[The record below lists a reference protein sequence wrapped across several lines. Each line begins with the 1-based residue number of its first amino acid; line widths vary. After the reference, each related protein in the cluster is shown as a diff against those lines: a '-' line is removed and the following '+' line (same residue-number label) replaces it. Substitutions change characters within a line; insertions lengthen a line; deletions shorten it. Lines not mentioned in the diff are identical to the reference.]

1 LWYFDVDSCHL
12 GLVEQRLRP
21 HSKDRPES
29 PRCGNA
35 KHQHESQIDQM
46 LRCASFAP
54 GLEHSDESY
63 KEQNDRQH
71 RQTLQ
76 QHGFTPSLIRVFRN
90 SDTPIGVPQ

>member
-1 LWYFDVDSCHL
+1 MDTCHL
-12 GLVEQRLRP
+12 VLVEQRLRP
-21 HSKDRPES
+21 HPKDRAES
-29 PRCGNA
+29 PHCGDA

-63 KEQNDRQH
+63 KEQNDGQH

-76 QHGFTPSLIRVFRN
+76 QHGFTPSLIRVLRN
-90 SDTPIGVPQ
+90 SDTPIRALQ